1 MNISI
6 KNVSISYGPHR
17 AVDTVSLHIPAGEV
31 TVLVGPNGCGKST
44 LLRGISGL
52 QPLEE
57 GAVLYDEKNL
67 RRIHGRE
74 RAQYVSLLP
83 QSPIA
88 PDGITVQALVQYGRH
103 PHQGLFQRWSQ
114 RDEEVVA
121 AAMKQTGIIELAAR
135 PLESLSGGQ
144 RQRCWLAMSL
154 AQESPIIL
162 LDEPTSMLDIGHQS
176 EVLSLVKQLAANG
189 KTVVVVLHDL
199 IAAARY
205 ADRLVAMH
213 DGRLVAEGKPADIV
227 TPALI
232 RELYNIDSTIVPAP
246 GDGAPVV
253 IADLEPTP
261 C

>member
-1 MNISI
+1 MNISV
-6 KNVSISYGPHR
+6 KKVSISYGRHR
-17 AVDTVSLHIPAGEV
+17 AVDSVSLHIPAGQV

-52 QPLEE
+52 QSLEE
-57 GAVLYDEKNL
+57 GSVLYDEKNI
-67 RRIHGRE
+67 RRIHGKE
-74 RAQYVSLLP
+74 RAQFVALLP
-83 QSPIA
+83 QTPVA
-88 PDGITVQALVQYGRH
+88 PEGITVQALVQYGRH

-121 AAMKQTGIIELAAR
+121 AAMQQTGITELATR

-176 EVLSLVKQLAANG
+176 EVLALVKKLAASG

-227 TPALI
+227 TPELI
-232 RELYNIDSTIVPAP
+232 RELYNIESTIVPAP

-253 IADLEPTP
+253 IAALEPAS